1 MTFYKREKGIGFRE
15 FIMRRPI
22 IFLFLFFD
30 FGIALEYYMVL
41 PPFLLLIVAAILL
54 AGYLLSRIFDWQ
66 QGRVGLVCLFLLTV
80 LIGSL
85 YFYLAEH
92 HQDPLE
98 AVEGKTCMVEG
109 RIITIQIK
117 DDTAYQ
123 MLITAQNGGKRL
135 VQVKGFLEDP
145 AESIGKWAVI
155 KGKIAL
161 PSERRN
167 PGLFDYRLYLKTKGV
182 RVILQS
188 DSAQI
193 TLGQGTSSLLFSS
206 LARLKYGFQ
215 TKLKEVMAPKAF
227 GLMVGM
233 LFGDCSFIDDDTYEA
248 FQKNGIAHI
257 LSVSGIHVGIVY
269 LFISRLLGN
278 RKTRTFYLFTALILF
293 FYAALS
299 EFSPSV
305 VRAVVM
311 IYIHMFSKVSFQ
323 RYDFIS
329 CTAAS
334 ALGMLLLN
342 PFSLFN
348 AGFQLSFMAV
358 FCLAAMLPW
367 VNRKLALME
376 GNGKSELLTAGLRY
390 LSPLLII
397 QAGMAPLTAYLFNY
411 FSIAAFFLN
420 LPIIAISGLIIPIGI
435 CLIPV
440 SLLGGPLF
448 GVGAGAAELMI
459 NIMLWLNELFFLPGI
474 GFFHVVSPSIFLLLI
489 FYGFFFF
496 LSSEFF
502 RILYQRMQKKII
514 IFYCSLILILSL
526 LIFVEVDDGY
536 RNAELI
542 FLDVGQGD
550 CLHIRT
556 PEGRNILIDGGGSQ
570 NYEVGEKILFPYLLK
585 NGVKSIDLA
594 IVTHLHD
601 DHYLGIKE
609 LAGKMEIKR
618 LGIYEA
624 NRLREKELLE
634 DTGLKSGKLLYLA
647 EGDRIQIEK
656 NVWIDVLYPEERSE
670 EEYRTLIKNKEDEN
684 NSCLF
689 MKVYYKGLTVM
700 MTGDIGMEGEEEIMN
715 YYQNDPK
722 ILDVDVLKVGHHGS
736 KYSTGNLFLETVNP
750 KIAVFQVGKNNFG
763 HPHPSVIEKCTEKGI
778 MIHRNDINGAI
789 IFEEEGQRWHTRVL
803 LQENM
808 HIKE

>member
-1 MTFYKREKGIGFRE
+1 M
-15 FIMRRPI
+15 
-22 IFLFLFFD
+22 
-30 FGIALEYYMVL
+30 L
-41 PPFLLLIVAAILL
+41 PPFLFLIFAAILS
-54 AGYLLSRIFDWQ
+54 AVYLFARIFDWQ
-66 QGRVGLVCLFLLTV
+66 PARVGLACLFLLAV

-98 AVEGKTCMVEG
+98 AAEGKTCTVEG

-117 DDTAYQ
+117 DDTSYQ
-123 MLITAQNGGKRL
+123 MLITAENGNKRL
-135 VQVKGFLEDP
+135 VQVKGFMEDP

-155 KGKIAL
+155 KGKVTL
-161 PSERRN
+161 PAERRN

-188 DSAQI
+188 EYAQI
-193 TLGQGTSSLLFSS
+193 TLRQGNPSVLFSS

-215 TKLKEVMAPKAF
+215 NKLNEVMAPEAF

-233 LFGDCSFIDDDTYEA
+233 LFGDCSFIGEDTYEA

-269 LFISRLLGN
+269 LFINRLLGN
-278 RKTRTFYLFTALILF
+278 QKTRTFYLFAALMLF

-311 IYIHMFSKVSFQ
+311 IYIHMFSKVSYR

-329 CTAAS
+329 CSAAS

-367 VNRKLALME
+367 MNRKLAHME
-376 GNGKSELLTAGLRY
+376 ESGKNERITAGLRY

-397 QAGMAPLTAYLFNY
+397 QVGMAPMTAYLFNY
-411 FSIAAFFLN
+411 FSVAAFFMN
-420 LPIIAISGLIIPIGI
+420 LPIIAISGVIIPLGI

-440 SLLGGPLF
+440 SLLGGPFF
-448 GVGAGAAELMI
+448 GVGAGAAELLI
-459 NIMLWLNELFFLPGI
+459 DLMLWLNERFFLPGI
-474 GFFHVVSPSIFLLLI
+474 GFFNVVSPSIFFLLI

-502 RILYQRMQKKII
+502 RILYQRRRKKAITV
-514 IFYCSLILILSL
+514 YCSLILIFSI
-526 LIFVEVDDGY
+526 LIFAAVDDGY
-536 RNAELI
+536 RNAEFI

-550 CLHIRT
+550 CLHVRT

-570 NYEVGEKILFPYLLK
+570 KYKVGEKILLPYLLK

-609 LAGKMEIKR
+609 LAGKMDIKK

-624 NRLREKELLE
+624 NRLREKELLD

-647 EGDRIQIEK
+647 EGDRIRIE
-656 NVWIDVLYPEERSE
+656 NDVWIDVLYPEERSE
-670 EEYRTLIKNKEDEN
+670 EEYKTLIKNEEDEN

-700 MTGDIGMEGEEEIMN
+700 MTGDIGMEGEEEIMD
-715 YYQNDPK
+715 YYQNDPQ

-736 KYSTGNLFLETVNP
+736 RYSTGNQFLEAVSP

-778 MIHRNDINGAI
+778 MIHRNDLNGAI
-789 IFEEEGQRWHTRVL
+789 IFEEEGQRWHIKVL

>member
-1 MTFYKREKGIGFRE
+1 
-15 FIMRRPI
+15 MRRPI
-22 IFLFLFFD
+22 IFLFLFFA
-30 FGIALEYYMVL
+30 FGIALEYQLML
-41 PPFLLLIVAAILL
+41 APFHFWILTGILSAVCFLSKIV
-54 AGYLLSRIFDWQ
+54 GWQ
-66 QGRVGLVCLFLLTV
+66 TGRVEIICLFLVAMLM
-80 LIGSL
+80 GSL

-98 AVEGKTCMVEG
+98 AAEGKYCTVKG
-109 RIITIQIK
+109 RIITVQIK
-117 DDTAYQ
+117 DDTSYK
-123 MLITAQNGGKRL
+123 MLITTQSGRKRL
-135 VQVKGFLEDP
+135 VQVKGFMEHP
-145 AESIGKWAVI
+145 ADSIGKWAVI
-155 KGKIAL
+155 KGKVTL
-161 PSERRN
+161 PSEQRN

-188 DSAQI
+188 DYSQIVIEQRNASA
-193 TLGQGTSSLLFSS
+193 LFSS

-215 TKLKEVMAPKAF
+215 NKLKAAVAPEAF

-233 LFGDCSFIDDDTYEA
+233 LFGDRSFIGDDTYEV

-269 LFISRLLGN
+269 LFISRLFGN
-278 RKTRTFYLFTALILF
+278 RKTRTFYVFVALILF
-293 FYAALS
+293 SYAALS

-311 IYIHMFSKVSFQ
+311 IYIHMFSKVSYR

-329 CTAAS
+329 CTATS

-342 PFSLFN
+342 PFYLFN
-348 AGFQLSFMAV
+348 TGFQLSFMAV

-367 VNRKLALME
+367 MNRKLARME
-376 GNGKSELLTAGLRY
+376 ERGKSERITAGLRY

-397 QAGMAPLTAYLFNY
+397 QGGMAPMTAYLFNY
-411 FSIAAFFLN
+411 FSITAFFIN
-420 LPIIAISGLIIPIGI
+420 IPIIAIAGLIIPLGI
-435 CLIPV
+435 CLIPI
-440 SLLGGPLF
+440 SFLGGPLF
-448 GVGAGAAELMI
+448 GVGAGAAELLI
-459 NIMLWLNELFFLPGI
+459 RIMLWLNELFFFPGI
-474 GFFHVVSPSIFLLLI
+474 GFFNVVSPSILFLLI

-502 RILYQRMQKKII
+502 RILYQRKRKKAIPV
-514 IFYCSLILILSL
+514 YCVLILIFSL
-526 LIFVEVDDGY
+526 LISMTVDNGY
-536 RNAELI
+536 HDAELI

-570 NYEVGEKILFPYLLK
+570 HYKVGEKILFPYLLK

-609 LAGKMEIKR
+609 LAGKMEIKK
-618 LGIYEA
+618 LGIYDA
-624 NRLREKELLE
+624 NRLREKELLD
-634 DTGLKSGKLLYLA
+634 DTGLKSENLLYLA
-647 EGDRIQIEK
+647 EGDRIRMEK
-656 NVWIDVLYPEERSE
+656 DIWIDVLYPEEKSAEDYMAIIMNE
-670 EEYRTLIKNKEDEN
+670 EEEN

-700 MTGDIGMEGEEEIMN
+700 MTGDIGMEGEEEIMD
-715 YYQNDPK
+715 YYHNDPK

-736 KYSTGNLFLETVNP
+736 KYSTGNQFLEAVNP

-778 MIHRNDINGAI
+778 MIHRNDFDGAI
-789 IFEEEGQRWHTRVL
+789 ILTEEGRQWHTKVL
-803 LQENM
+803 LQGNM